1 VTTLFITQCLGS
13 AALIANATVNAIV
26 GATLSGRDDLAGLPG
41 MLLLI
46 GAAGAAPWAGRLMQ
60 RRGRRPGLALGF
72 FVGMVGMII
81 SGSAIVTHSFAL
93 FLLGLLLIG
102 AARGAV
108 DQSRYAAADA
118 QIPDRR
124 ARAISTVVFAG
135 TVGAIAGPALVQP
148 SGLLLGSLT
157 FDPLAGPMWSGAILF
172 GLAGL
177 LIFVFLRP
185 DPREIGRALEIAEPE
200 AQHPTGVARPLRE
213 IMRQPAAWLA
223 LIAMVIGQAVMV
235 LVNTEIFDTPG
246 HPTDLARIP

>member
-1 VTTLFITQCLGS
+1 MTISYTPAAARRIVATLFITQCFGS
-13 AALIANATVNAIV
+13 AALIANATVSAIV

-41 MLLLI
+41 TLLLV
-46 GAAGAAPWAGRLMQ
+46 GAACAAPWAGRLMQ
-60 RRGRRPGLALGF
+60 RQGRRPGLALGF
-72 FVGMVGMII
+72 FVGMAGMII
-81 SGSAIVTHSFAL
+81 GGSAIVAHSFAL

-148 SGLLLGSLT
+148 SGLVLGSMT
-157 FDPLAGPMWSGAILF
+157 FDPLAGPMWSGALLF

-177 LIFVFLRP
+177 LIFIFLRP
-185 DPREIGRALEIAEPE
+185 DPRDIGRAIAV
-200 AQHPTGVARPLRE
+200 AQPDPAHADGTARPMGE

-223 LIAMVIGQAVMV
+223 LTAMVIGQAVMV
-235 LVNTEIFDTPG
+235 LV
-246 HPTDLARIP
+246 